1 MSHLWLAPSVSRA
14 VNTTLQTIVADT
26 WSPKCSFVTQR
37 PIVRCSACGG
47 SDTQGRGNWQRAI
60 LYLKWRFDC
69 NLYRDEWQFND
80 SVVKLEETRG
90 HAADR
95 QLPHQ
100 VSPDPSPILRLSDK
114 IAFSTR
120 RENKTFNEQPFSL
133 LIVHIEIQPQ
143 KYKVQYM
150 VLVNQDKSTLIW
162 PKIFHNRCVTFAR
175 TITWILNFA

>member
-1 MSHLWLAPSVSRA
+1 MIRMSHLLSSCKYSFA
-14 VNTTLQTIVADT
+14 VHCGDT
-26 WSPKCSFVTQR
+26 WSPNALLWLRYPLSGAQ
-37 PIVRCSACGG
+37 PAEGQHSA
-47 SDTQGRGNWQRAI
+47 RGNWHRAI

-100 VSPDPSPILRLSDK
+100 VSPDPSPIFRLSDK